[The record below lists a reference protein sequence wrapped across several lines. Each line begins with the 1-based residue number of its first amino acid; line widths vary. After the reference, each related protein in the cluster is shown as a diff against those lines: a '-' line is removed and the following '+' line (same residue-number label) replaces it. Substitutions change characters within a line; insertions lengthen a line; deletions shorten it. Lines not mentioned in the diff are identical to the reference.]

1 MTALRCKN
9 QFAIDLLIDKPES
22 PLKGRDARGIHYL
35 NLSNSS
41 SLYCRIWGTNINR

>member
-22 PLKGRDARGIHYL
+22 PLKGRDARGIQFLFIELFYITL
-35 NLSNSS
+35 PNTENQF
-41 SLYCRIWGTNINR
+41 